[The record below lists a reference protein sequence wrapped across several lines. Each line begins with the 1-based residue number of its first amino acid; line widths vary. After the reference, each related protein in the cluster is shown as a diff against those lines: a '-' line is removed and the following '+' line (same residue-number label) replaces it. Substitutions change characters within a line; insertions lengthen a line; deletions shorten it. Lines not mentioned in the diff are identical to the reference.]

1 MIYVITKGSYSDY
14 HICAVATHKETALA
28 FCVTIVAPD
37 FSGCDT
43 VNLSSG
49 LTQIVIVWA
58 GSVT

>member
-1 MIYVITKGSYSDY
+1 MSI
-14 HICAVATHKETALA
+14 VATHIKTALA

-58 GSVT
+58 ESVMQGKTTLL